1 MLLLGHFNFI
11 LDYPEHLTKS
21 AYVRPLKS
29 NLPWLSNGWILPTA
43 DFPLLRLKVTHWIY
57 ITVHT
62 PLTVHLLWCYFFNYK
77 SDIVPV
83 LITSNK
89 QLPKREWRSGL
100 SKLNEK
106 AEILSQCDFVESEE
120 DQQSGLKYL
129 GS

>member
-1 MLLLGHFNFI
+1 MML
-11 LDYPEHLTKS
+11 
-21 AYVRPLKS
+21 
-29 NLPWLSNGWILPTA
+29 
-43 DFPLLRLKVTHWIY
+43 
-57 ITVHT
+57 
-62 PLTVHLLWCYFFNYK
+62 FFNYK

-100 SKLNEK
+100 SKLHQK

>member
-1 MLLLGHFNFI
+1 MDPPYSWFSFATIEGHTLNVHHSPQSTHCTFIMML
-11 LDYPEHLTKS
+11 
-21 AYVRPLKS
+21 
-29 NLPWLSNGWILPTA
+29 
-43 DFPLLRLKVTHWIY
+43 
-57 ITVHT
+57 
-62 PLTVHLLWCYFFNYK
+62 FFNYK

-83 LITSNK
+83 LITSNT

>member
-1 MLLLGHFNFI
+1 MML
-11 LDYPEHLTKS
+11 
-21 AYVRPLKS
+21 
-29 NLPWLSNGWILPTA
+29 
-43 DFPLLRLKVTHWIY
+43 
-57 ITVHT
+57 
-62 PLTVHLLWCYFFNYK
+62 FFNYK

-100 SKLNEK
+100 SKLNQK
-106 AEILSQCDFVESEE
+106 AEILRQCDFVESEE

>member
-1 MLLLGHFNFI
+1 MML
-11 LDYPEHLTKS
+11 
-21 AYVRPLKS
+21 
-29 NLPWLSNGWILPTA
+29 
-43 DFPLLRLKVTHWIY
+43 
-57 ITVHT
+57 
-62 PLTVHLLWCYFFNYK
+62 FFNYK

-100 SKLNEK
+100 SKLYQK

>member
-1 MLLLGHFNFI
+1 MML
-11 LDYPEHLTKS
+11 
-21 AYVRPLKS
+21 
-29 NLPWLSNGWILPTA
+29 
-43 DFPLLRLKVTHWIY
+43 
-57 ITVHT
+57 
-62 PLTVHLLWCYFFNYK
+62 FFNYK

-100 SKLNEK
+100 SKLNQK
-106 AEILSQCDFVESEE
+106 AEIGSQCDFVESEE

>member
-1 MLLLGHFNFI
+1 MML
-11 LDYPEHLTKS
+11 
-21 AYVRPLKS
+21 
-29 NLPWLSNGWILPTA
+29 
-43 DFPLLRLKVTHWIY
+43 
-57 ITVHT
+57 
-62 PLTVHLLWCYFFNYK
+62 FFNYK

-100 SKLNEK
+100 SKLNQK
-106 AEILSQCDFVESEE
+106 AEILIQCDFVESEE

>member
-1 MLLLGHFNFI
+1 MML
-11 LDYPEHLTKS
+11 
-21 AYVRPLKS
+21 
-29 NLPWLSNGWILPTA
+29 
-43 DFPLLRLKVTHWIY
+43 
-57 ITVHT
+57 
-62 PLTVHLLWCYFFNYK
+62 FFNYK

-83 LITSNK
+83 LINTSNK

-100 SKLNEK
+100 SKLNQK